1 MSDDPLARRRNFYS
15 SSHPCSDSVDLF
27 FGGHPEYAGQDRGGP
42 SLEMKEAAA
51 NKSRHARALC
61 MTCPLADMRECAQIA
76 LTSGDQYGVW
86 AGVQLPSGQSRKI
99 PELEAKRKILAGI
112 ADGSIN
118 PRHHPSND
126 DLVDQPLDADHRP
139 PPPPASA
146 PATPAPDDRLVD
158 EQLVLFTPRESALP
172 THAIERP
179 LAKAS
184 A

>member
-15 SSHPCSDSVDLF
+15 SSHPCSDRVNLF

-42 SLEMKEAAA
+42 SLEMKEVAA

-76 LTSGDQYGVW
+76 LNSGDQYGVW

-99 PELEAKRKILAGI
+99 PELEAKRQILAGI

-118 PRHHPSND
+118 PRTHPSND
-126 DLVDQPLDADHRP
+126 DLFDQPLADHL
-139 PPPPASA
+139 PPAPPA
-146 PATPAPDDRLVD
+146 PPAAPTPDDRPI
-158 EQLVLFTPRESALP
+158 EQLVLFTPRESTLS
-172 THAIERP
+172 THAIEP
-179 LAKAS
+179 ALAKAS